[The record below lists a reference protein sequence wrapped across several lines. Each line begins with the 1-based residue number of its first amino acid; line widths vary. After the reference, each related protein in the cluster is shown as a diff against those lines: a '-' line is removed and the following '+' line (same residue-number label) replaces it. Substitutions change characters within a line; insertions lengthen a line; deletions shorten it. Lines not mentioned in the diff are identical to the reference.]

1 MAKYKRQETLEEIE
15 ENVNEVNEEVESNNA
30 PQIPEETWEKRY
42 GDLRRYANEKERQ
55 LAERL
60 KALEDQL
67 NKQKEVAKP
76 PVDENEF
83 KRWLETYPTASQMM
97 QKMIEDRVAEL
108 DQGYQ
113 SKMTSLKEEQLKT
126 KLATAK
132 AYVANKRPKFPEVVS
147 SNEFKEFIELAKDN
161 PRYQWVVQAIV
172 EPNLEDPNFAET
184 AITAFDFYVQVIQKE
199 LGQNKSADA
208 SATDKSA
215 QRQAATAPKTSS
227 GVSATPKGSK
237 QAKFSES
244 MINAMS
250 IREYEKN
257 EQAIKEAIA
266 AGEFDYDMSR

>member
-113 SKMTSLKEEQLKT
+113 SKMTSLKKEQLET
-126 KLATAK
+126 KLVTAK
-132 AYVANKRPKFPEVVS
+132 AYVVSKRPKFPEVVS

-227 GVSATPKGSK
+227 GASATPKGSK